1 MFYELNNGTFAETSD
16 YYNDDKYIIHN
27 VNSNKTET
35 NKNTNSSLENVIDE
49 TYGIKSNCWN
59 LTTLPQY
66 HFPRHEF
73 CRIWEEIFNDVNGME
88 WDEKIIDGI
97 CTDNFH
103 SYHDNEDE
111 YYIIHLPSG
120 TMINWYKHFGRTN
133 TCNKNLSLAELKLF
147 FILLKNDMG
156 DIK

>member
-16 YYNDDKYIIHN
+16 YNNNEYIIHDI
-27 VNSNKTET
+27 NSNKTET
-35 NKNTNSSLENVIDE
+35 NENSLENAIDK
-49 TYGIKSNCWN
+49 THGIKSNCWN

-73 CRIWEEIFNDVNGME
+73 CRIWNEVFND
-88 WDEKIIDGI
+88 IDGI
-97 CTDNFH
+97 EWDNKIINGIHTDKFH
-103 SYHDNEDE
+103 SYYYDDE

-120 TMINWYKHFGRTN
+120 TMINWYKHLGRTN

-147 FILLKNDMG
+147 FILLKNNMTD
-156 DIK
+156 KYTE